1 MDEPTSPKFDPI
13 LQKILQE
20 WEQARLAGNGISI
33 EQLCAQHPEISQQ
46 IKLQIQNLSEMDWLN
61 YGARQK
67 HFPASDGKAKNSILL
82 LLGEDVIN
90 GYKLISVIGQG
101 GAGEVWKAE
110 GPGGM
115 PVALKMV
122 PISHGLAPKEIRAL
136 EMFKNIR
143 HSHLLSIFGYWFYK
157 NYLWIAMELADG
169 SLMELHQSYVDS
181 GQPGIPIEQML
192 GYFQEAAEALDFLNY
207 QKHPMADGSEG
218 FVQHGDVKL
227 TNLLLVGNSI
237 KLGDIGLAKTI
248 KAGAN
253 EHSGSF
259 TASYAPPEY
268 FDGKSFPSS
277 DQYALA
283 VCYVRLRGGC
293 LPFDGTVAQ
302 VMNGHCHGKPD
313 LSKVPE
319 NEHQIILRALSK
331 EPDQRWGNTC
341 EFIRALKVANHLS

>member
-1 MDEPTSPKFDPI
+1 MDEPTSPKFDPV

-33 EQLCAQHPEISQQ
+33 EQLCAQHPELSQQ
-46 IKLQIQNLSEMDWLN
+46 IKLQIKNLSEMDWLN

-67 HFPASDGKAKNSILL
+67 PSTADSAKAKNSILL
-82 LLGEDVIN
+82 LLGENVIN

-207 QKHPMADGSEG
+207 HKHPMVDGSEG

-227 TNLLLVGNSI
+227 QNLLLVGNCI

-248 KAGAN
+248 KAGMN

-268 FDGKSFPSS
+268 FDGKSFPTS

-302 VMNGHCHGKPD
+302 VMNGHCNGKPD

-319 NEHQIILRALSK
+319 NEHPIILRALSK